1 MGQRGTSFGTWHSP
15 LSAERVAT
23 GGRRLSTIALDGDDI
38 YWLEG
43 RPDEGGRNVLVRAA
57 SGTVEDVTPA
67 GTNVRT
73 RVHEY
78 GGAPYLV
85 HRGITYYV
93 EFSDQRIYRLERGAL
108 SEGGPPE
115 GRPPESGPSLPIT
128 PAGNWCY
135 ADFVMDAARD
145 RLIAVRED
153 RTLGG
158 KEPVNSLVAIPLTAP
173 HDVTVIASGHDFYST
188 PRLSPDG
195 ARLCWLTWDH
205 PRMPWDGTE
214 LWVVDLTVD
223 GSMAEPRR
231 VAGGPAESIFQPGW
245 MPDGTLLFVS
255 DRTGWWNFYRWKN
268 GPEAVL
274 PFDADFGRPQWQFGM
289 NTWAPIDGTRI
300 VASYQERGIW
310 RLSTIDL
317 ERGVFAPLPTALEPG
332 DHVAATATDAIFV
345 GGSPSTADAVVRV
358 DLASGRVAIVRAAS
372 DDVPD
377 GGLLSSPE
385 AIEFPTDGGLTA
397 HAFYYAPR
405 NPDVEAPAG
414 ERPPLIV
421 ISHGGPTA
429 STSTRLNLEIQYWT
443 SRGFGVVDV
452 NYGGSSGYGRA
463 YRQRLNLQWGVV
475 DVADCVNA
483 ARHLANNGRVDA
495 SKLVIRGRSAGG
507 YTTLAAL
514 TFHPG
519 VFKAGASHYGVS
531 DLEAM
536 VADTHK
542 FESRYL
548 DTLIGPYPQAR
559 EVYRARSPIHF
570 ADRVA
575 CPVIFFHGAEDLVVP
590 LNQCEM
596 MAKTMTDKGLRVEV
610 LVFPGEQHGF
620 RKKETLI
627 RCLEAELAFY
637 LNVVVAPASAAV
649 P

>member
-1 MGQRGTSFGTWHSP
+1 
-15 LSAERVAT
+15 
-23 GGRRLSTIALDGDDI
+23 LSTVSLDGDDL

-43 RPDEGGRNVLVRAA
+43 RPEEGGRNVLVRAA
-57 SGTVEDVTPA
+57 GTTVEDVTPT

-93 EFSDQRIYRLERGAL
+93 EFSDQRVYRLGRGAL
-108 SEGGPPE
+108 SQGGPPE
-115 GRPPESGPSLPIT
+115 RGPHGLPEPIT

-135 ADFVMDAARD
+135 ADVVMDAARR
-145 RLIAVRED
+145 RLIGVRED
-153 RTLGG
+153 RSVAGT
-158 KEPVNSLVAIPLTAP
+158 EPVNTLVTISLAAS

-195 ARLCWLTWDH
+195 TKLCWLTWDH

-214 LWVVDLTVD
+214 LWLADVAAD
-223 GSMAEPRR
+223 GSIAEPRR
-231 VAGGPAESIFQPGW
+231 VAGGPTESIFQPGW
-245 MPDGTLLFVS
+245 MPDGTLLYVS
-255 DRTGWWNFYRWKN
+255 DRTGWWNVYRWQPAERE
-268 GPEAVL
+268 GGSDDQPLLQMEC
-274 PFDADFGRPQWQFGM
+274 DFGRPQWQFGM
-289 NTWAPIDGTRI
+289 NTWAPIDATRI

-317 ERGVFAPLPTALEPG
+317 ERRIFTPLPTTIEPG
-332 DHVAATATDAIFV
+332 DHVAATATEAILV
-345 GGSPSTADAVVRV
+345 GGSPSTADAVVRI
-358 DLASGRVAIVRAAS
+358 DLASGHVVTVRAAS

-377 GGLLSSPE
+377 DTLLSSPE
-385 AIEFPTDGGLTA
+385 AIEFPTDGGVTA

-405 NPDVEAPAG
+405 HPEVEPPPG

-421 ISHGGPTA
+421 VSHGGPTA
-429 STSTRLNLEIQYWT
+429 ATSTRLNLEIQYWT
-443 SRGFGVVDV
+443 SRGFGVADV

-483 ARHLANNGRVDA
+483 ARYLANEGRVDP

-519 VFKAGASHYGVS
+519 VFRAGASHYGVS

-548 DTLIGPYPQAR
+548 DTLIGAYPQMR
-559 EVYRARSPIHF
+559 EIYRARSPIHF
-570 ADRVA
+570 ADRVT
-575 CPVIFFHGAEDLVVP
+575 CPVIFFHGADDLVVP

-596 MAKTMTDKGLRVEV
+596 MAKTMTDNGLPVEV
-610 LVFPGEQHGF
+610 HVFPGEQHGF

-627 RCLEAELAFY
+627 RCLEAELTFY
-637 LNVVVAPASAAV
+637 LNVVVAPASATV
-649 P
+649 S